1 MNKVNATM
9 HLINRNITK
18 FQCPICHAA
27 IAETTKTSIICEN
40 NHNFNISK
48 KGSLFLLNY
57 PVKTEYT
64 TEMLNY
70 RHQFLNAGFFDPM
83 LAEVSRLMEG
93 NFILDAGCGEGTTT
107 KKLAANGNST
117 LVGLDISKPAIN
129 IATAGVLDNPAPL
142 FMTGDL
148 AKLPF
153 QDNSIDTIVN
163 ILSPANYQEFNRT
176 LKSGGVLIKV
186 IPGNHYLTELRHL
199 VYPEG
204 KHATYDNAS
213 VKQNFMEHYDHV
225 KFYPIRYEFNLNQEL
240 FTALFNMTPLTW
252 QAQNKAQLLA
262 KGLDKITAE
271 FEIGVVKIRGCDK
284 SP

>member
-1 MNKVNATM
+1 MNKVSSAIN
-9 HLINRNITK
+9 LINQNIAK
-18 FQCPICHAA
+18 FQCPICQSA
-27 IAETTKTSIICEN
+27 ITDTNHNSIFCEN
-40 NHNFNISK
+40 HHNFNISK

-83 LAEVSRLMEG
+83 LAKVSHLMEG

-107 KKLAANGNST
+107 KKLATTGNST

-129 IATAGVLDNPAPL
+129 IATSGVIANPAPL

-163 ILSPANYQEFNRT
+163 ILSPANYHEFNRT
-176 LKSGGVLIKV
+176 LKTGGNLIKV

-199 VYPEG
+199 VYPDGE
-204 KHATYDNAS
+204 HATYDNTP
-213 VKQNFMEHYDHV
+213 VKQNFMEHYDNV
-225 KFYPIRYEFNLNQEL
+225 EFYPIRYKFNLNQEL

-252 QAQNKAQLLA
+252 QAQNKNALLT

-271 FEIGVVKIRGCDK
+271 FEIGIVEVK
-284 SP
+284 